1 MRFAKSQASVV
12 TKSSGCNQIKRKK
25 MIILEKPYV
34 STPLVAY
41 LEEKQIPVLH
51 NEMAAQLTVE
61 GHRLNLLDD
70 KQFVEKYNQTHQLY
84 AVSENALVWLYA
96 QLPESELVKKVKILK
111 DKAEFR
117 RICQQIYPDFYYK
130 EVEMKALRSLN
141 PDELPLPLV
150 LKPAV
155 GFLSVGVYIVRSK
168 EEWQAALDDI
178 DQNFAKQCAVF
189 PDTVVRSEMFVLEQ
203 FIEGEEYAVDA
214 YYDAEGKPNIINI
227 FHHIFKSETDV
238 SDRLYCMSKQIFEA
252 NYPAFNQFCIDLNG
266 VLGLKNF
273 PMHVEFR
280 VDKHTCRAIPIEV
293 NPLRFAGMCL
303 NDLTRHT
310 CHLLPV
316 QAYFE
321 GTHPDYAT
329 MWNGIEN
336 DVFSFIV
343 LDKPYDTN
351 RALDFERI
359 KRHFHGVLETRDIMN
374 PAMSIWGFLFMQ
386 TTPEHKE
393 ELHEILHSTLE
404 EFMV

>member
-1 MRFAKSQASVV
+1 
-12 TKSSGCNQIKRKK
+12 

-34 STPLVAY
+34 SAPLVAY
-41 LEEKQIPVLH
+41 LEDKQIPVLH
-51 NEMAAQLTVE
+51 NDMAEVLKQQ
-61 GHRLNLLDD
+61 GHKLNLLDD
-70 KQFVEKYNQTHQLY
+70 KAFVEKYEQSHQLY

-111 DKAEFR
+111 DKAAFR

-155 GFLSVGVYIVRSK
+155 GFLSVGVYIVRDK
-168 EEWQAALDDI
+168 AEWQAALDDI
-178 DQNFAKQCAVF
+178 DRNFAKQCAVF
-189 PDTVVRSEMFVLEQ
+189 PDTVVRSEKFVLEQ

-238 SDRLYCMSKQIFEA
+238 SDRLYCMSKQIFES

-266 VLGLKNF
+266 ALGLRNF

-280 VDKHTCRAIPIEV
+280 VDKNTGRAIPIEV

-310 CHLLPV
+310 CGLLPV

-336 DVFSFIV
+336 DVFSFVV

-351 RALDFERI
+351 RKLDFERI

-374 PAMSIWGFLFMQ
+374 PAMSIWGFLFTQ
-386 TTPEHKE
+386 TAPEHKA
-393 ELHEILHSTLE
+393 ELQEILHSTLE
-404 EFMV
+404 EFMI

>member
-1 MRFAKSQASVV
+1 
-12 TKSSGCNQIKRKK
+12 

-34 STPLVAY
+34 SAPLVTY
-41 LEEKQIPVLH
+41 LEDYQIPVLH
-51 NEMAAQLTVE
+51 NDMAEQLTAE

-70 KQFVEKYNQTHQLY
+70 KQFVEQYQQKGQLY

-111 DKAEFR
+111 DKAAFR

-150 LKPAV
+150 LKPSV
-155 GFLSVGVYIVRSK
+155 GFLSVGVYIVRNK

-178 DQNFAKQCAVF
+178 DKNFAKQCAVF
-189 PDTVVRSEMFVLEQ
+189 PETVVRSEMFVLEQ

-280 VDKHTCRAIPIEV
+280 VDKNTGRAIPIEV

-310 CHLLPV
+310 CGMLPV
-316 QAYFE
+316 RAYFE
-321 GTHPDYAT
+321 GTHPNYVT

-336 DVFSFIV
+336 DVFSFVV
-343 LDKPYDTN
+343 LDKPYETN
-351 RALDFERI
+351 RKLDFERI

-374 PAMSIWGFLFMQ
+374 PAMSIWGFLFTQ
-386 TTPEHKE
+386 TKPEHKA
-393 ELHEILHSTLE
+393 ELQEILHSTLE

>member
-1 MRFAKSQASVV
+1 
-12 TKSSGCNQIKRKK
+12 

-34 STPLVAY
+34 SAPLVEY
-41 LEEKQIPVLH
+41 LEENQIPVLH
-51 NEMAAQLTVE
+51 NDMADVLTQQ
-61 GHRLNLLDD
+61 GHRLHLLNDQ
-70 KQFVEKYNQTHQLY
+70 QFVERYLQTKKLY

-150 LKPAV
+150 LKPSV

-168 EEWQAALDDI
+168 EEWQAALNDI
-178 DQNFAKQCAVF
+178 DKNFAKQCAVF
-189 PDTVVRSEMFVLEQ
+189 PETVVRSENFVLEQ

-227 FHHIFKSETDV
+227 FHHIFKDETDV

-266 VLGLKNF
+266 VLQLRNF

-280 VDKHTCRAIPIEV
+280 VDKHTGRAIPIEV

-310 CHLLPV
+310 CGLLPV
-316 QAYFE
+316 KAFFE

-329 MWNGIEN
+329 MWNGIEE
-336 DVFSFIV
+336 DVFSFVV
-343 LDKPYDTN
+343 LDKPFETD
-351 RALDFERI
+351 RALDFEAI
-359 KRHFHGVLETRDIMN
+359 KKHFHGVLETRDIKN
-374 PAMSIWGFLFMQ
+374 PAMSIWGFLF
-386 TTPEHKE
+386 TKTAPEHKE
-393 ELHEILHSTLE
+393 ELKEILFSDLQ
-404 EFMV
+404 EFMI

>member
-1 MRFAKSQASVV
+1 
-12 TKSSGCNQIKRKK
+12 

-34 STPLVAY
+34 SAPLVAY
-41 LEEKQIPVLH
+41 LEDKQIPVLH
-51 NEMAAQLTVE
+51 NDMAEVLKQQ
-61 GHRLNLLDD
+61 GHKLNLLDD
-70 KQFVEKYNQTHQLY
+70 KAFVEKYEQSHQLY

-111 DKAEFR
+111 DKAAFR

-155 GFLSVGVYIVRSK
+155 GFLSVGVYIVRDK
-168 EEWQAALDDI
+168 AEWQAALDDI
-178 DQNFAKQCAVF
+178 DRNFAKQCAVF
-189 PDTVVRSEMFVLEQ
+189 PDTVVRSEKFVLEQ

-238 SDRLYCMSKQIFEA
+238 SDRLYCMSKQIFES

-266 VLGLKNF
+266 ALGLRNF

-280 VDKHTCRAIPIEV
+280 VDKNTGRAIPIEV

-310 CHLLPV
+310 CGLLPV
-316 QAYFE
+316 QAFFE
-321 GTHPDYAT
+321 GTHPDYAN

-336 DVFSFIV
+336 DVFSFVV

-351 RALDFERI
+351 RKLDFERI

-374 PAMSIWGFLFMQ
+374 PAMSIWGFLFTQ
-386 TTPEHKE
+386 TAPEHKA
-393 ELHEILHSTLE
+393 ELQDILHSTLE
-404 EFMV
+404 EFMI

>member
-1 MRFAKSQASVV
+1 
-12 TKSSGCNQIKRKK
+12 

-34 STPLVAY
+34 SAPLVAY

-51 NEMAAQLTVE
+51 NDMAEVLKQQ
-61 GHRLNLLDD
+61 GHQLNLLDD
-70 KQFVEKYNQTHQLY
+70 KQFVERYNQTNQLY

-111 DKAEFR
+111 DKAAFR

-155 GFLSVGVYIVRSK
+155 GFLSVGVYIVRNK
-168 EEWQAALDDI
+168 AEWQAALDDI
-178 DQNFAKQCAVF
+178 DHNFAKQCAVF
-189 PDTVVRSEMFVLEQ
+189 PETVVRSEKFVLEQ

-227 FHHIFKSETDV
+227 FHHIFTDETDV

-280 VDKHTCRAIPIEV
+280 VDKNSGRAIPIEV

-303 NDLTRHT
+303 NDITRHT

-316 QAYFE
+316 QCYFE
-321 GTHPDYAT
+321 NIRPNYAT

-336 DVFSFIV
+336 DVFSFVV

-351 RALDFERI
+351 RKLDFERI

-374 PAMSIWGFLFMQ
+374 PAMSIWGFLFTQ
-386 TTPEHKE
+386 TAPEHKA
-393 ELHEILHSTLE
+393 ELQEILHSTLE
-404 EFMV
+404 EFMI

>member
-1 MRFAKSQASVV
+1 
-12 TKSSGCNQIKRKK
+12 

-34 STPLVAY
+34 STPLVEY
-41 LEEKQIPVLH
+41 LEEKQIPVL
-51 NEMAAQLTVE
+51 NNDMAVRLTVD
-61 GHRLNLLDD
+61 GYRFNLMDD
-70 KQFVEKYNQTHQLY
+70 KWFVEEYLKQKKLY

-130 EVEMKALRSLN
+130 EVEMKALRQLN

-168 EEWQAALDDI
+168 AEWQAALEDI

-189 PDTVVRSEMFVLEQ
+189 PETVVRSEKFILEQ
-203 FIEGEEYAVDA
+203 CIEGEEYAVDA
-214 YYDAEGKPNIINI
+214 YYDAAGRPNIINI
-227 FHHIFKSETDV
+227 FHHIFKDETDV
-238 SDRLYCMSKQIFEA
+238 SDRLYCMSKQIFET

-266 VLGLKNF
+266 VLGLRNF

-280 VDKHTCRAIPIEV
+280 VDKHTGEAIPIEV

-310 CHLLPV
+310 CGLLPV
-316 QAYFE
+316 RAFFE

-329 MWNGIEN
+329 MWNGIEE
-336 DVFSFIV
+336 DVFSFVV
-343 LDKPYDTN
+343 LDKPYETT
-351 RALDFERI
+351 RKLDFEAI
-359 KRHFHGVLETRDIMN
+359 KKHFHGVLETRDIMN
-374 PAMSIWGFLFMQ
+374 PAMSVWGFLF
-386 TTPEHKE
+386 TKTDPAHRG
-393 ELHEILHSTLE
+393 ELQEILHSSLE

>member
-1 MRFAKSQASVV
+1 
-12 TKSSGCNQIKRKK
+12 

-34 STPLVAY
+34 SAPLVAY

-51 NEMAAQLTVE
+51 NDMAELLKQQ
-61 GHRLNLLDD
+61 GHQLNLLDD
-70 KQFVEKYNQTHQLY
+70 QAFVDEYRKYSKLY

-96 QLPESELVKKVKILK
+96 QLPGSELVKKVKILK

-130 EVEMKALRSLN
+130 EVEMKALRNLN

-155 GFLSVGVYIVRSK
+155 GFLSVGVYIVRTK
-168 EEWQAALDDI
+168 EEWFNALNDI
-178 DQNFAKQCAVF
+178 DKNFAKQCAVF
-189 PDTVVRSEMFVLEQ
+189 PETVVRSEKFVLEQ

-214 YYDAEGKPNIINI
+214 YFDAEGKPNIINI

-266 VLGLKNF
+266 VLGLRNF

-280 VDKHTCRAIPIEV
+280 VDKNTGKAIPIEV

-310 CHLLPV
+310 CGLLPV
-316 QAYFE
+316 RAFFE
-321 GTHPDYAT
+321 GTHPDYQT
-329 MWNGIEN
+329 MWNGIEE
-336 DVFSFIV
+336 DVFSFVV
-343 LDKPYDTN
+343 LDKPYETTK
-351 RALDFERI
+351 ALDFEAI
-359 KRHFHGVLETRDIMN
+359 KKHFHGVLETRDLKN
-374 PAMSIWGFLFMQ
+374 PAMSIWGFLF
-386 TTPEHKE
+386 TKTPKEHRN
-393 ELHEILHSTLE
+393 ELQEILHSSLE
-404 EFMV
+404 EFMI

>member
-1 MRFAKSQASVV
+1 
-12 TKSSGCNQIKRKK
+12 

-34 STPLVAY
+34 SAPLVAY

-51 NEMAAQLTVE
+51 NDMAEVLKGQ
-61 GHRLNLLDD
+61 GHHLNLLDD
-70 KQFVEKYNQTHQLY
+70 KAFVEKYEQSHQLY

-111 DKAEFR
+111 DKAAFR

-130 EVEMKALRSLN
+130 EVEMKALRNLN

-155 GFLSVGVYIVRSK
+155 GFLSVGVYIVRNK
-168 EEWQAALDDI
+168 AEWQAALDDI

-189 PDTVVRSEMFVLEQ
+189 PETVVRSEKFVLEQ

-227 FHHIFKSETDV
+227 FHHIFK
-238 SDRLYCMSKQIFEA
+238 
-252 NYPAFNQFCIDLNG
+252 NDLNG

-280 VDKHTCRAIPIEV
+280 VDKHTGRAIPIEV

-374 PAMSIWGFLFMQ
+374 PAMSIWGFLFTQ
-386 TTPEHKE
+386 TAPEHKE
-393 ELHEILHSTLE
+393 ELKEILFSSLE

>member
-1 MRFAKSQASVV
+1 
-12 TKSSGCNQIKRKK
+12 

-34 STPLVAY
+34 SAPLVAY
-41 LEEKQIPVLH
+41 LEKKQIPVLH
-51 NEMAAQLTVE
+51 NDMATMLTQQ
-61 GHRLNLLDD
+61 GHHLNLMND
-70 KQFVEKYNQTHQLY
+70 KEFAEKYQQNHQLY

-130 EVEMKALRSLN
+130 EIEMKELRMLD
-141 PDELPLPLV
+141 PDQLPLPLV

-155 GFLSVGVYIVRSK
+155 GFLSVGVYIVRNK
-168 EEWQAALDDI
+168 EEWKAALSDI
-178 DQNFAKQCAVF
+178 EQNFAKQCAVF
-189 PDTVVRSEMFVLEQ
+189 PDTVVRSEKFVLEQ
-203 FIEGEEYAVDA
+203 CIEGKEYAVDA
-214 YYDAEGKPNIINI
+214 YYDSEGKPNIINI

-238 SDRLYCMSKQIFEA
+238 SDRLYCMSKQIFES

-266 VLGLKNF
+266 ALQLKNF

-280 VDKHTCRAIPIEV
+280 VDKNTGRAIPIEV

-303 NDLTRHT
+303 NDLTLHT
-310 CHLLPV
+310 CGLLPV
-316 QAYFE
+316 RAYFE

-351 RALDFERI
+351 RQLDFERI
-359 KRHFHGVLETRDIMN
+359 KRHFHGVLETRDINN
-374 PAMSIWGFLFMQ
+374 PAMSIWGFLFMK

-393 ELHEILHSTLE
+393 ELKEILHEDLVQ
-404 EFMV
+404 FMK

>member
-1 MRFAKSQASVV
+1 
-12 TKSSGCNQIKRKK
+12 

-34 STPLVAY
+34 SAPLVAY
-41 LEEKQIPVLH
+41 LEDKQIPVLH
-51 NEMAAQLTVE
+51 NDMAAQLTAE
-61 GHRLNLLDD
+61 GHHLNLLDD
-70 KQFVEKYNQTHQLY
+70 KQFKEQYQQKGQLY

-111 DKAEFR
+111 DKVQFR

-130 EVEMKALRSLN
+130 EVEMKALRSIN

-155 GFLSVGVYIVRSK
+155 GFLSMGVYIVRDK
-168 EEWQAALDDI
+168 AEWQAALDDI
-178 DQNFAKQCAVF
+178 DHNFAKQCAVF
-189 PDTVVRSEMFVLEQ
+189 PETVVRSEKFVLEQ

-238 SDRLYCMSKQIFEA
+238 SDRLYCMSKQIFES

-266 VLGLKNF
+266 ALGLRNF

-280 VDKHTCRAIPIEV
+280 VDKNTGRAIPIEV

-303 NDLTRHT
+303 NDITRHT
-310 CHLLPV
+310 CGLLPV

-336 DVFSFIV
+336 DVFSFVV

-351 RALDFERI
+351 RKLDFERI

-374 PAMSIWGFLFMQ
+374 PAMSVWGFLFTK
-386 TTPEHKE
+386 TTPEHKA
-393 ELHEILHSTLE
+393 ELQEILHSTLE

>member
-1 MRFAKSQASVV
+1 MVDGYHFKL
-12 TKSSGCNQIKRKK
+12 
-25 MIILEKPYV
+25 M
-34 STPLVAY
+34 
-41 LEEKQIPVLH
+41 
-51 NEMAAQLTVE
+51 
-61 GHRLNLLDD
+61 DD
-70 KQFVEKYNQTHQLY
+70 KSFMEEYKTNKKLY

-96 QLPESELVKKVKILK
+96 HLPESELVKKVKILK

-168 EEWQAALDDI
+168 EEWQAALDDL

-189 PDTVVRSEMFVLEQ
+189 PETVVHSEKFVLEQ

-214 YYDAEGKPNIINI
+214 YYDDEGKPNIINI
-227 FHHIFKSETDV
+227 FHHIFKDETDV

-266 VLGLKNF
+266 VLQLKNF

-280 VDKHTCRAIPIEV
+280 VDKNTGRAIPIEV

-310 CHLLPV
+310 CGLLPV
-316 QAYFE
+316 KAFFE
-321 GTHPDYAT
+321 GIHPDYAT
-329 MWNGIEN
+329 MWNGIED
-336 DVFSFIV
+336 DVFSFVV
-343 LDKPYDTN
+343 LDKPYETT
-351 RALDFERI
+351 RKIDFVAI
-359 KRHFHGVLETRDIMN
+359 KKHFHGVLETRAIQD
-374 PAMSIWGFLFMQ
+374 PKMSIWGFLFTK
-386 TTPEHKE
+386 TTPEYKA
-393 ELHEILHSTLE
+393 ELQEILHSTLE

>member
-1 MRFAKSQASVV
+1 
-12 TKSSGCNQIKRKK
+12 

-34 STPLVAY
+34 SAPLVEY

-51 NEMAAQLTVE
+51 NDMADVLTQQ

-70 KQFVEKYNQTHQLY
+70 QQFVEKYLQTKKLY

-150 LKPAV
+150 LKPSV
-155 GFLSVGVYIVRSK
+155 GFLSVGVYIVRTT
-168 EEWQAALDDI
+168 EEWFKALDDI
-178 DQNFAKQCAVF
+178 DKNFAKQCAVF
-189 PDTVVRSEMFVLEQ
+189 PETVVRSENFVLEQ

-214 YYDAEGKPNIINI
+214 YYDADGKPNIINI
-227 FHHIFKSETDV
+227 FHHIFKDETDV
-238 SDRLYCMSKQIFEA
+238 SDRLYCMSKQIFET

-266 VLGLKNF
+266 VLQLKNF

-280 VDKHTCRAIPIEV
+280 VDKHTGKAIPIEV

-310 CHLLPV
+310 CGLLPV
-316 QAYFE
+316 KAFFE
-321 GTHPDYAT
+321 GTRPDYQT
-329 MWNGIEN
+329 MWNGIEE
-336 DVFSFIV
+336 DVFSFVV
-343 LDKPYDTN
+343 LDKPFETD
-351 RALDFERI
+351 RALDFEAI
-359 KRHFHGVLETRDIMN
+359 KKHFHGVLETRDIMN
-374 PAMSIWGFLFMQ
+374 PAMSIWGFLF
-386 TTPEHKE
+386 TKTAPEHRE
-393 ELHEILHSTLE
+393 ELKEILFSDLK
-404 EFMV
+404 EFMI

>member
-1 MRFAKSQASVV
+1 
-12 TKSSGCNQIKRKK
+12 

-34 STPLVAY
+34 SAPLVEY

-51 NEMAAQLTVE
+51 NDMAEMLTQQ
-61 GHRLNLLDD
+61 GHKLNLLED
-70 KQFVEKYNQTHQLY
+70 KQFVDKYLETKKLY

-130 EVEMKALRSLN
+130 EVEMKALRNIN

-150 LKPAV
+150 LKPSV
-155 GFLSVGVYIVRSK
+155 GFLSVGVYIVRTK
-168 EEWQAALDDI
+168 EEWFNALDDI
-178 DQNFAKQCAVF
+178 DKNFAKQCAVF
-189 PDTVVRSEMFVLEQ
+189 PETVVRSENFVLEQ

-214 YYDAEGKPNIINI
+214 YYDADGKPNIINI
-227 FHHIFKSETDV
+227 FHHIFKDETDV

-266 VLGLKNF
+266 VLQLKNF

-280 VDKHTCRAIPIEV
+280 VDKHTGKAIPIEV

-310 CHLLPV
+310 CGLLPV
-316 QAYFE
+316 KAFFE

-329 MWNGIEN
+329 MWNGIEE
-336 DVFSFIV
+336 DVFSFVV
-343 LDKPYDTN
+343 LDKPFETTK
-351 RALDFERI
+351 ALDFEAI
-359 KRHFHGVLETRDIMN
+359 KKHFHGVLETRDIMN
-374 PAMSIWGFLFMQ
+374 PAMSIWGFLF
-386 TTPEHKE
+386 TKTAPEHKE
-393 ELHEILHSTLE
+393 ELKEILFSDLKV
-404 EFMV
+404 FMI

>member
-1 MRFAKSQASVV
+1 
-12 TKSSGCNQIKRKK
+12 

-34 STPLVAY
+34 SAPLVDY

-51 NEMAAQLTVE
+51 NDMAEMLKQQ
-61 GHRLNLLDD
+61 GHQLNLLNDR
-70 KQFVEKYNQTHQLY
+70 QFVERYLQTKKLY

-117 RICQQIYPDFYYK
+117 RICQQIYPDFYYQ

-150 LKPAV
+150 LKPSV
-155 GFLSVGVYIVRSK
+155 GFLSVGVYIVRTK
-168 EEWQAALDDI
+168 EEWFNALDDI
-178 DQNFAKQCAVF
+178 DKNFAKQCAVF
-189 PDTVVRSEMFVLEQ
+189 PETVVRSENFVLEQ

-227 FHHIFKSETDV
+227 FHHIFKDETDV

-252 NYPAFNQFCIDLNG
+252 NYPAFNQFCIDLNA
-266 VLGLKNF
+266 VLGLRNF

-280 VDKHTCRAIPIEV
+280 VDKHSGKAIPIEV

-310 CHLLPV
+310 CGLLPV
-316 QAYFE
+316 KAFFE

-329 MWNGIEN
+329 LWNGIEE
-336 DVFSFIV
+336 DVFSFVV
-343 LDKPYDTN
+343 LDKPYETTK
-351 RALDFERI
+351 ALDFEAI
-359 KRHFHGVLETRDIMN
+359 KKHFHGVLETRDIMN
-374 PAMSIWGFLFMQ
+374 PAMSIWGFLF
-386 TTPEHKE
+386 TKTAPEHKE
-393 ELHEILHSTLE
+393 ELKEILFSDLQ
-404 EFMV
+404 EFMI

>member
-1 MRFAKSQASVV
+1 
-12 TKSSGCNQIKRKK
+12 

-34 STPLVAY
+34 SAPLVAY
-41 LEEKQIPVLH
+41 LEEKQIPVLR
-51 NEMAAQLTVE
+51 NDMAEVLTKQ
-61 GHRLNLLDD
+61 GHRLNLLSDN
-70 KQFVEKYNQTHQLY
+70 QFVEHYQQSGKLY

-111 DKAEFR
+111 DKAAFR

-130 EVEMKALRSLN
+130 EVEMKSLHNIN

-150 LKPAV
+150 LKPSV

-178 DQNFAKQCAVF
+178 DKNFAKQCAVF
-189 PDTVVRSEMFVLEQ
+189 PETVVRSENFVLEQ

-214 YYDAEGKPNIINI
+214 YYDADGKPNIINI
-227 FHHIFKSETDV
+227 FHHIFKNESDV
-238 SDRLYCMSKQIFEA
+238 SDRLYCMSKQIFET

-280 VDKHTCRAIPIEV
+280 VDKHSGRAIPIEV

-310 CHLLPV
+310 CGLLPV
-316 QAYFE
+316 KAFFE
-321 GTHPDYAT
+321 GSHPDYAT
-329 MWNGIEN
+329 MWKGIEE
-336 DVFSFIV
+336 DVFSFVV
-343 LDKPYDTN
+343 LDKPYETT
-351 RALDFERI
+351 RPLDFEAI
-359 KRHFHGVLETRDIMN
+359 KKHFHGVLETRDIQN
-374 PAMSIWGFLFMQ
+374 SAMSIWGFLF
-386 TTPEHKE
+386 TKTDPAHHE
-393 ELHEILHSTLE
+393 ELQEILHSTLE
-404 EFMV
+404 EFIA

>member
-1 MRFAKSQASVV
+1 
-12 TKSSGCNQIKRKK
+12 

-34 STPLVAY
+34 SAPLVAY

-51 NEMAAQLTVE
+51 NDMAAQLTAE
-61 GHRLNLLDD
+61 GHHLNLLDD
-70 KQFVEKYNQTHQLY
+70 QQFVEQYQQKGQLY

-111 DKAEFR
+111 NKAAFR

-150 LKPAV
+150 LKPSV

-178 DQNFAKQCAVF
+178 DKNFAKQCAVF

-238 SDRLYCMSKQIFEA
+238 SDRLYCMSKEIFEK
-252 NYPAFNQFCIDLNG
+252 NYGPFNQFLIDLNG
-266 VLGLKNF
+266 VLNLRNF

-280 VDKHTCRAIPIEV
+280 VDKNSGKAIPIEV

-310 CHLLPV
+310 CGLLPV
-316 QAYFE
+316 QCYFE
-321 GTHPDYAT
+321 GIHPDYAT
-329 MWNGIEN
+329 MWNGIED
-336 DVFSFIV
+336 DVFSFVV
-343 LDKPYDTN
+343 LDKPYETTKV
-351 RALDFERI
+351 LDFEKI
-359 KRHFHGVLETRDIMN
+359 KKHFHGVVETRDIMN
-374 PAMSIWGFLFMQ
+374 PAMSIWGFLFVK
-386 TTPEHKE
+386 TDKAHRA
-393 ELHEILHSTLE
+393 ELQEILNSDLT
-404 EFMV
+404 EFIK

>member
-1 MRFAKSQASVV
+1 
-12 TKSSGCNQIKRKK
+12 

-34 STPLVAY
+34 SAPLVAY

-51 NEMAAQLTVE
+51 NDMAELLNQQ

-70 KQFVEKYNQTHQLY
+70 KQFVEQYRKAGSLY

-96 QLPESELVKKVKILK
+96 QLPESELVQKVKILK
-111 DKAEFR
+111 DKAAFR

-130 EVEMKALRSLN
+130 EVERKSLRSLD

-150 LKPAV
+150 LKPSV

-178 DQNFAKQCAVF
+178 DRNFAKQCAVF
-189 PDTVVRSEMFVLEQ
+189 PETVVRSEMFVLEQ

-238 SDRLYCMSKQIFEA
+238 SDRLYCMSKQIFES
-252 NYPAFNQFCIDLNG
+252 NYPSFNQFCIDLNG
-266 VLGLKNF
+266 VLQLKKF

-280 VDKHTCRAIPIEV
+280 VDKNTGRAIPIEV

-310 CHLLPV
+310 CGLLPV
-316 QAYFE
+316 QAFFE

-329 MWNGIEN
+329 MWNGIED
-336 DVFSFIV
+336 DVFSFVV

-351 RALDFERI
+351 RRLDFERI
-359 KRHFHGVLETRDIMN
+359 RRHFHGVLETRDIQN
-374 PAMSIWGFLFMQ
+374 PAMSIWGFLFTK
-386 TTPEHKE
+386 TTPEHRE
-393 ELHEILHSTLE
+393 ELQEILHSDLTD
-404 EFMV
+404 FMA

>member
-1 MRFAKSQASVV
+1 
-12 TKSSGCNQIKRKK
+12 

-34 STPLVAY
+34 SAPLVAY
-41 LEEKQIPVLH
+41 LEQQQIPVLH
-51 NEMAAQLTVE
+51 NDMAELLKCQ
-61 GHRLNLLDD
+61 GHSLNLLDD
-70 KQFVEKYNQTHQLY
+70 QAFIEEYQKNKKLY

-111 DKAEFR
+111 DKAAFR
-117 RICQQIYPDFYYK
+117 RICQQIYPNFYYK
-130 EVEMKALRSLN
+130 EVSMKSLRSLN

-168 EEWQAALDDI
+168 QEWQAALDDI

-214 YYDAEGKPNIINI
+214 YYDTEGKPNIINI
-227 FHHIFKSETDV
+227 FHHIFKDETDV
-238 SDRLYCMSKQIFEA
+238 SDRLYCMSKQIFED

-266 VLGLKNF
+266 VLQLKNF

-280 VDKHTCRAIPIEV
+280 VDKHSGQAIPIEV

-303 NDLTRHT
+303 NDITRHT
-310 CHLLPV
+310 CGLLPV
-316 QAYFE
+316 QAFFE
-321 GTHPDYAT
+321 GSHPDYQT

-351 RALDFERI
+351 RKLDFERI
-359 KRHFHGVLETRDIMN
+359 RRHFHGVLETRDIQN
-374 PAMSIWGFLFMQ
+374 PAMSIWGFLFTK
-386 TTPEHKE
+386 TTPAHKE
-393 ELHEILHSTLE
+393 ELHEILFSDLQ
-404 EFMV
+404 EFMI